1 MAQMPLNNPERI
13 LRVLDSHLER
23 ETRIVLFGRAALAMG
38 FGSAGIPFGKT
49 MDVDAILPTV
59 EMERIEA
66 DDQFW
71 KAIELT
77 NKSLVPDGLYIS
89 HLFTDKQ
96 VALTQDW
103 LSKIVPI
110 EANGFKNLRLFRPSS
125 VDLVLTKMMR
135 NDRQDIEDI
144 RFILSHERV
153 ERADI
158 EKAFAAVKP
167 HEVRELQQ
175 IFVEMQPL
183 VRGMAAPSKGLGED
197 LPGGG
202 TKLEPDWWLK
212 LTQPVKEP
220 PAKERD
226 REIER

>member
-1 MAQMPLNNPERI
+1 MPLSNPERI

-59 EMERIEA
+59 EMEKIEA

-96 VALTQDW
+96 VALTPDW

-144 RFILSHERV
+144 RFILAHERV

-183 VRGMAAPSKGLGED
+183 VRGMAAPSKGLREN

-202 TKLEPDWWLK
+202 TNLDPDWWLK
-212 LTQPVKEP
+212 LTQPLKEP
-220 PAKERD
+220 SAKERD